1 MSQSKSKRDR
11 REARQLEQYKNS
23 IRKDENAQ
31 GWFGNM
37 LKKKALAYTLLGAT
51 ALTVGWFEIEQH
63 NTAATKP
70 KYTQG
75 VTNMDNTVINTRMEL
90 VMRQDMT
97 NLEVQVRAIPQDCVQ
112 IGYMINGKTD
122 NGKWYQ
128 EVLSYSS
135 NRFQI
140 QFEEWDSKLT
150 NTLVQQIN
158 GFVINKNDRVDM
170 KMGLVSGTV
179 QMAATNL
186 DNPEPAC
193 TITYSNSGA
202 KKFVTGFDDP
212 NTTSVMLEDWS
223 TVGKEISEVDFLIV
237 SPSPLGEVSSRYSRG
252 LPTGQNNFVGEF
264 LDARRTK
271 WFIPEGPVF
280 MGEYS
285 VSENRYHLKMLRK

>member
-1 MSQSKSKRDR
+1 
-11 REARQLEQYKNS
+11 
-23 IRKDENAQ
+23 
-31 GWFGNM
+31 
-37 LKKKALAYTLLGAT
+37 
-51 ALTVGWFEIEQH
+51 
-63 NTAATKP
+63 
-70 KYTQG
+70 
-75 VTNMDNTVINTRMEL
+75 MDNTVINTRMEL
-90 VMRQDMT
+90 VMKQDMT

-158 GFVINKNDRVDM
+158 GFVINKINHRLEM
-170 KMGLVSGTV
+170 QGLDWYPEHV

-212 NTTSVMLEDWS
+212 NTTSVMLEDWL
-223 TVGKEISEVDFLIV
+223 TVGKEISEVDFL
-237 SPSPLGEVSSRYSRG
+237 
-252 LPTGQNNFVGEF
+252 
-264 LDARRTK
+264 
-271 WFIPEGPVF
+271 
-280 MGEYS
+280 
-285 VSENRYHLKMLRK
+285 